1 MPMLSRSVLQ
11 DYFIMFATYDLALV
25 IVIPVLAVKAA

>member
-1 MPMLSRSVLQ
+1 MPMLSRS

-25 IVIPVLAVKAA
+25 IVIPVLAVKAS